1 VSREKGSFDSDATV
15 VRDHTVMAGAG
26 AAARSPK
33 LELVRGPGAPREFLL
48 TADEVVVG
56 RSLQASISL
65 DSGLLSRRHAL
76 LRRNGP
82 EYALQDLGSANGVFV
97 NGLRVHSVVLCQG
110 DTIQIGDVVLV
121 FHEGR

>member
-1 VSREKGSFDSDATV
+1 VSREKGSFDSDSTV
-15 VRDHTVMAGAG
+15 IGDHSVMVGVG
-26 AAARSPK
+26 GAARSPK
-33 LELVRGPGAPREFLL
+33 LELVRGAGAPREFLL
-48 TADEVVVG
+48 TAEEVVVG
-56 RSLQASISL
+56 RSLQATISL

-82 EYALQDLGSANGVFV
+82 EYVLQDLGSANGVFV

-121 FHEGR
+121 FHEAR